1 MRLATIHLGT
11 TPAEEPCAQTG
22 VTLDWLQLQ
31 QVETQVY
38 RAALIARY
46 GPPPPSTHLV
56 VTTSD
61 HDFGRYAELV
71 VSFAVAELVVS
82 FAVDDPAGAAYA
94 DEVEGGLDRWMAAG
108 FIGPVDYDDDDGSPV
123 TRRSAEAS
131 IVAAIVL
138 ARRLIA
144 NGYGTEREH
153 SADTHLSAA
162 YPTCAQLAADKIAA
176 LRPV

>member
-38 RAALIARY
+38 RAVLIARY
-46 GPPPPSTHLV
+46 GPPPPNTHLV

-61 HDFGRYAELV
+61 HDFGRY
-71 VSFAVAELVVS
+71 AELVVS

-176 LRPV
+176 LRPG